1 MASSSSKPRTRTRPA
16 PPPPS
21 SPLVHLSFTTDASC
35 FIVADA
41 SAVHWI
47 SCDAFNLRGLYQE
60 RDATRTVVAAAGDM
74 RHEKAS
80 VCAVASRV
88 AADAFVVRRW
98 KPGFL
103 NYHWRYDDWEAGG
116 GAEVRA
122 VHVHGDRT
130 VLVLDDGRVDV
141 HGADDEDGGVM
152 HRVKT
157 AAAGGNPL
165 GLCAVSRADAPMVLA
180 CPAKEVEEVR
190 VDRWVGDEFTTP
202 LSIAAHSSRL
212 ACVAVSSDGRLVA
225 TASVKGTVVRVFCAA
240 AGAMLRELRRGYDR
254 ADIHCLAFSPDS
266 KWLAASS
273 DKGTIHVFSVN
284 VDLSSSPPED
294 GDESDAPKTAS
305 AAKPTQ
311 GWSSYLRGFIPV
323 SVPSYFQQDYSLA
336 KFRLREGIKY
346 MVAFSHEPHVV
357 LIIGMDGSFYR
368 CQFDPVNGGDM
379 EQLEYRNFMK
389 PFALLLRAALSLE
402 EKKNIGEPGEVS
414 AHQRVGLD
422 VLVRVAMASNS
433 FLGTRHFPSWTG
445 AVMICG
451 WGTGYGEAL
460 AHLLCSAQRT
470 KNLQAVEKPN
480 GDCADY
486 WKCTS
491 YGGGAS
497 SKPLA
502 IAVSRHEGERAS
514 QDQDGCGVEVMASR
528 EFGPSQ

>member
-1 MASSSSKPRTRTRPA
+1 MASSSSKPRARPV

-21 SPLVHLSFTTDASC
+21 SPLVYLSFTTDASC
-35 FIVADA
+35 FVAADA

-47 SCDAFNLRGLYQE
+47 SCDDFKLRGLYQE

-74 RHEKAS
+74 RHEKSS
-80 VCAVASRV
+80 VCSVASRV

-122 VHVHGDRT
+122 LHVHGDRT

-152 HRVKT
+152 HRVE
-157 AAAGGNPL
+157 AAAGGAGNPL
-165 GLCAVSRADAPMVLA
+165 GICAVSRADASMVLA
-180 CPAKEVEEVR
+180 CPGKEVGEVR
-190 VDRWVGDEFTTP
+190 VERCVGDEFTTP
-202 LSIAAHSSRL
+202 MSIAAHSSRL

-284 VDLSSSPPED
+284 VDLPPSSPED
-294 GDESDAPKTAS
+294 VDESDAPKTTS
-305 AAKPTQ
+305 AAKATQ

-336 KFRLREGIKY
+336 KFRLREGVKY

-357 LIIGMDGSFYR
+357 LIVGMDGSFYR

-379 EQLEYRNFMK
+379 KQLEYRNFMK
-389 PFALLLRAALSLE
+389 
-402 EKKNIGEPGEVS
+402 
-414 AHQRVGLD
+414 
-422 VLVRVAMASNS
+422 
-433 FLGTRHFPSWTG
+433 
-445 AVMICG
+445 
-451 WGTGYGEAL
+451 
-460 AHLLCSAQRT
+460 
-470 KNLQAVEKPN
+470 VE
-480 GDCADY
+480 
-486 WKCTS
+486 
-491 YGGGAS
+491 
-497 SKPLA
+497 
-502 IAVSRHEGERAS
+502 
-514 QDQDGCGVEVMASR
+514 
-528 EFGPSQ
+528 